1 MTPTRTV
8 EILDAFETG
17 EEISVSQAK
26 SLIEESAYD
35 VVERLHFLADSERK
49 SCVGDEVSY
58 IVNANVNFTN
68 VCYTDCK
75 YCGFYRRPNDPDAY
89 THGDEALREKFGRAR
104 DFGVTEIC
112 MQGGLNPAISL
123 DRYEEVLRL
132 AKEEIPGV
140 HLHAYS
146 PAEIDHI
153 QRKTRLP
160 LEIIL
165 KRLKD
170 AGLGSIPGTAAEILV
185 ERVKKMISP
194 RRIPVERW
202 CEIIRAAHSVGIPT
216 TSTIMYGHVESPSD
230 IANHMEILRT
240 IQTEASEDSEGRFTE
255 FVPLP
260 FVPYDNVMGAEFG
273 IKKIAK
279 LDYVFRIHAVARL
292 FFRNHI
298 KNIQVAWPKI
308 GINAAVKALSLG
320 VNDMGGTLIEENITR
335 ESGAEYGQALT
346 VEQFQKAITSAG
358 RIPIQRSTTY
368 EHISEGDSR
377 YRLPRPEDEQMLGSN
392 AAGGKKNISLNLLS
406 QNETSN

>member
-1 MTPTRTV
+1 MSV
-8 EILDAFETG
+8 SASMEVLDAFEAG
-17 EEISVSQAK
+17 EEISVSSAET
-26 SLIEESAYD
+26 LIREESLD
-35 VVERLHFLADSERK
+35 LNERLNFLADQNRK
-49 SCVGDEVSY
+49 TAVGDEVSY

-89 THGDEALREKFGRAR
+89 THDNDTLRVKFERAR

-112 MQGGLNPAISL
+112 MQGGLNPKISL

-132 AKEEIPGV
+132 AQEVIPGV

-160 LEIIL
+160 LEMIL

-194 RRIPVERW
+194 RRIPVARW
-202 CEIIRAAHSVGIPT
+202 CEIIQTAHKVGIPT
-216 TSTIMYGHVESPSD
+216 TSTIMYGHVETPAD
-230 IANHMEILRT
+230 VAEHLGILRK
-240 IQTEASEDSEGRFTE
+240 IQSEANDESKGRFTE

-260 FVPYDNVMGAEFG
+260 FIPYDNQMGQEF
-273 IKKIAK
+273 KISKMAS
-279 LDYVFRIHAVARL
+279 LDYIFRIHAVARL
-292 FFRNHI
+292 FFRGQI
-298 KNIQVAWPKI
+298 QNIQVAWPKI
-308 GINAAVKALSLG
+308 GIDAAKKALSLG

-346 VEQFQKAITSAG
+346 VTQFREAIESMG
-358 RIPIQRSTTY
+358 RIPVQRTTTY
-368 EHISEGDSR
+368 EVIKEDDSR
-377 YRLPRPEDEQMLGSN
+377 FRNPKLEDESLLGDRAS
-392 AAGGKKNISLNLLS
+392 GGHRLIPLYI
-406 QNETSN
+406 QNS

>member
-1 MTPTRTV
+1 MTPPATM
-8 EILDAFETG
+8 EILDAFEAG
-17 EEISVSQAK
+17 EDISNSHAET
-26 SLIEESAYD
+26 LIEEFAPD
-35 VVERLHFLADSERK
+35 AVERLHLLADAERK
-49 SCVGDEVSY
+49 ASVGDEVSY

-75 YCGFYRRPNDPDAY
+75 YCGFYRRPSDPDAY
-89 THGDEALREKFGRAR
+89 THGDDVLREKFGRAR

-132 AKEEIPGV
+132 AKEVIPGV

-160 LEIIL
+160 LEVIL
-165 KRLKD
+165 RRLKD

-202 CEIIRAAHSVGIPT
+202 CEIIRTAHSVGIPT
-216 TSTIMYGHVESPSD
+216 TSTIMYGHVESPGE
-230 IANHMEILRT
+230 IAIHMGILRT
-240 IQTEASEDSEGRFTE
+240 IQAEAGKDSEGRFTE

-260 FVPYDNVMGAEFG
+260 FIPYDNMMGAEFG
-273 IKKIAK
+273 IEKMAG

-308 GINAAVKALSLG
+308 GIDAAKKALSLG
-320 VNDMGGTLIEENITR
+320 VNDLGGTLIEENITR

-358 RIPIQRSTTY
+358 RIPVQRSTTY
-368 EHISEGDSR
+368 EHISENDPR
-377 YRLPRPEDEQMLGSN
+377 YRPPRPEDEQMLGTN
-392 AAGGKKNISLNLLS
+392 AAGGKKRISLGLLAPD
-406 QNETSN
+406 QNSK

>member
-1 MTPTRTV
+1 MISPTSL
-8 EILDAFETG
+8 EILDAFEAG
-17 EEISVSQAK
+17 EALSISSA
-26 SLIEESAYD
+26 SALIEETSSGTNERINHLAD
-35 VVERLHFLADSERK
+35 VERKAA
-49 SCVGDEVSY
+49 VGDEVTY

-89 THGDEALREKFGRAR
+89 THDDDVLREKFARAR

-132 AKEEIPGV
+132 AQEEIPGV
-140 HLHAYS
+140 HMHAYS

-160 LEIIL
+160 LEVIL
-165 KRLKD
+165 KRLKE

-185 ERVKKMISP
+185 ERVKSMISP

-216 TSTIMYGHVESPSD
+216 TSTIMYGHIESAAD
-230 IANHMEILRT
+230 VAEHMGILRS
-240 IQTEASEDSEGRFTE
+240 IQAETDDEEKGRFTE

-260 FVPYDNVMGAEFG
+260 FIPYDNTMGPEFG
-273 IKKIAK
+273 INKVAD
-279 LDYVFRIHAVARL
+279 LDYIFRIHAVARL
-292 FFRNHI
+292 FLKDSI

-308 GINAAVKALSLG
+308 GIGAAKQALSLG
-320 VNDMGGTLIEENITR
+320 VNDMGGTLLEENITR
-335 ESGAEYGQALT
+335 ESGGEYGQALT
-346 VEQFQKAITSAG
+346 VGQFREAIATAG
-358 RIPIQRSTTY
+358 RTPVQRSTTY
-368 EHISEGDSR
+368 ERIPEDDPR
-377 YRLPRPEDEQMLGSN
+377 YRPPRPGDDEMLGEKST
-392 AAGGKKNISLNLLS
+392 GGEKLISL
-406 QNETSN
+406 

>member
-1 MTPTRTV
+1 MTPTKTV
-8 EILDAFETG
+8 ETLDTFEAG
-17 EEISVSQAK
+17 EEISASQAE

-35 VVERLHFLADSERK
+35 VVERLHFLADLERK

-58 IVNANVNFTN
+58 VVNANVNFTN

-89 THGDEALREKFGRAR
+89 THGDEVLREKFGRAR

-160 LEIIL
+160 LEVIL

-216 TSTIMYGHVESPSD
+216 TSTIMYGHIESPSD

-240 IQTEASEDSEGRFTE
+240 IQNEASEDSEGRFTE

-260 FVPYDNVMGAEFG
+260 FVPYDNVMGGEFG
-273 IKKIAK
+273 IKKMAN

-308 GINAAVKALSLG
+308 GINAAIKALSLG

-346 VEQFQKAITSAG
+346 VEQFQKAIASAG

-368 EHISEGDSR
+368 EHISEDDSR
-377 YRLPRPEDEQMLGSN
+377 YRLPRPEDEQILGSN
-392 AAGGKKNISLNLLS
+392 AAGGKKNTILNLFS
-406 QNETSN
+406 QSETFK